1 MKSQRAYGRGREDIS
16 FGTISIQAYA
26 KDIAFAIFLEIG
38 PASLLLRRKKL
49 HVTLDGW
56 AIICSKL
63 FNFEEG
69 KHGALLHTT
78 QFCDLH
84 SHERASCFRDIF
96 PY

>member
-49 HVTLDGW
+49 HVTLDG
-56 AIICSKL
+56 
-63 FNFEEG
+63 
-69 KHGALLHTT
+69 
-78 QFCDLH
+78 
-84 SHERASCFRDIF
+84 
-96 PY
+96 